1 MSSLLFRFCFVCNIH
16 AEQRWYQHVDKD
28 MYKEWTHSKKAYP
41 APLSFAAGLQR
52 SNIISR
58 KSYV

>member
-1 MSSLLFRFCFVCNIH
+1 MSGLLFRFCFVRNTH
-16 AEQRWYQHVDKD
+16 AEQSWYQHVDK
-28 MYKEWTHSKKAYP
+28 ERTHSKKAYP